1 MDEPMD
7 DAKAP
12 DEISDLMVE
21 QLALGVLAP
30 EESVALRRRLNADGD
45 TRLDAIAAS
54 DAEILQ
60 QYPPQMMAARL
71 RRHMVPAETRWR
83 GWIAGAAAVA
93 AVAAVWWMAAPG
105 ETQAPDPDLE
115 RVAVAAPVKSEAVGS
130 SGRGGYVGI
139 KGDARLLVYRKTA
152 DGSDALRQGDTVA
165 PGEFIQV
172 GYDSGGAA
180 HGVIVSV
187 DGSGGVTLHQP
198 ATEDSPTDLQEGRS
212 WLEFSLELD
221 AAPDFERFVLVTAAE
236 PLDPAAVLEATRA
249 LANDRD
255 ATSLPI
261 DGPQTWSQASFLLR
275 KP

>member
-1 MDEPMD
+1 MD
-7 DAKAP
+7 DPMNDGKP
-12 DEISDLMVE
+12 RDEISDLMVE

-30 EESVALRRRLNADGD
+30 EESVALRRRLTADGD

-60 QYPPQMMAARL
+60 QYPPEMMAARL
-71 RRHMVPAETRWR
+71 RRHMVPTQTRWR
-83 GWIAGAAAVA
+83 GWLVGTAAVA
-93 AVAAVWWMAAPG
+93 AVAAVWWIATPG
-105 ETQAPDPDLE
+105 AMPVPDPDLE
-115 RVAVAAPVKSEAVGS
+115 RVAVVAPTKSEGLGS
-130 SGRGGYVGI
+130 SGPAGYVGI

-152 DGSDALRQGDTVA
+152 EGSDALGQGDTVA

-187 DGSGGVTLHQP
+187 DGSGAVTLHQP
-198 ATEDSPTDLQEGRS
+198 ASQDSPTDLEEGRS

-221 AAPDFERFVLVTAAE
+221 AAPRFERFVLVTAAE

-249 LANDRD
+249 LAGQRD
-255 ATSLPI
+255 ATTVPL
-261 DGPQTWSQASFLLR
+261 DGPDAWSQASFLIR